1 MIVALSPYHLTT
13 REAPAMASLQL
24 AEHVVTLLPSA
35 PIDEIVD
42 ERAGFEQAVR
52 TIPRYHELLDAWR
65 WCETLWAEGVVASTL
80 DGADPAADVQDQ
92 MRRLSMGERPEL
104 APLIEH
110 GLENDGWGMLGSVAK
125 DLMRGGPDPAISL
138 PVAAGLDAFASR
150 HNLVAARSRAAS
162 MAQKIEEQLATKVA
176 SFAVPIL
183 AQAGGDR
190 IAEARDL
197 LAPELDV
204 LRAEMVAAIA
214 GEEADILDAAHA
226 YTAAFERDREHL
238 VRTDDEL
245 DERTIARTVS
255 VSLVSLPADC
265 VLRSAV
271 QAAQRVRLTGA
282 KSTPGLLR
290 ADRVVGM
297 IVRLID

>member
-1 MIVALSPYHLTT
+1 
-13 REAPAMASLQL
+13 MASLQL

-35 PIDEIVD
+35 PTDDIVD

-65 WCETLWAEGVVASTL
+65 WCEQLWAEGVVASTL
-80 DGADPAADVQDQ
+80 DGEDPAADVQDQ

-150 HNLVAARSRAAS
+150 HNLVAARSRASS

-197 LAPELDV
+197 LAPELEV
-204 LRAEMVAAIA
+204 LRAQMLAAIA
-214 GEEADILDAAHA
+214 GSSAAESTGTRDLRDAAHA
-226 YTAAFERDREHL
+226 YAAAFERDREHL
-238 VRTDDEL
+238 VRTEDEL
-245 DERTIARTVS
+245 DERTIARTAS

-271 QAAQRVRLTGA
+271 QAAQRVRLTRA